1 RNRAPRHARRA
12 RNKRPAD
19 RAFPRRPHRRHL
31 RGPHFRRHPRRPLR
45 QTERDRGGRLRPGAH
60 HRRGVFPLRGGRAR
74 HGRLALRRNLPAR
87 RSGHRQAGGSRAR
100 CRRAAFRASLR
111 RPARR
116 QTAAIAASPGT
127 GQTSPLSRTAAEGTM
142 NDDLGKRMSERMT
155 KSEREQTSPDS
166 EPRDAA
172 TLILIDRADATKPK
186 VLLGRRHASHKFMP
200 GKFVFPGGRIEAFDA
215 KMTAVSELHPDMQK
229 KLTARVANDSS
240 DYARGFPLAAIRET
254 AEETGLLLGVR
265 RNEPPKVPG
274 DIWAEFAEAR
284 VHPDLANIHFI
295 ARAITPPRRPRRFDT
310 RFFTADA

>member
-1 RNRAPRHARRA
+1 
-12 RNKRPAD
+12 
-19 RAFPRRPHRRHL
+19 
-31 RGPHFRRHPRRPLR
+31 
-45 QTERDRGGRLRPGAH
+45 
-60 HRRGVFPLRGGRAR
+60 
-74 HGRLALRRNLPAR
+74 
-87 RSGHRQAGGSRAR
+87 
-100 CRRAAFRASLR
+100 
-111 RPARR
+111 
-116 QTAAIAASPGT
+116 
-127 GQTSPLSRTAAEGTM
+127 M

-310 RFFTADA
+310 RFFTADAANVAHKIEGIVGANSELVELVWAPIAEAAKLDMPTITSVVLEELDARVKAGMAHALPVPFYYMTPDNTFIRELL